1 VVEPHKPDDLLA
13 VGEEEEPESLIYRLG
28 EAVIGEG
35 VKVRAS
41 GEEVV
46 EGNLGFLHQEKGV
59 IMEVLKHFIR
69 VNPLILVLT
78 RIGILNHEVLVLEI
92 VHGGTDKRASDFK
105 MRWHAE
111 FLHVELPLLELLSDP
126 AQDVASL
133 WLGKDAEA
141 GREFHLSI
149 DILDREVEDE
159 DHVRPFIAPRLRFPL
174 LRHPLKTLV
183 NGQPDI
189 MVAL

>member
-1 VVEPHKPDDLLA
+1 MVEPHEPDDLLA

-59 IMEVLKHFIR
+59 IILVVKHFVR
-69 VNPLILVLT
+69 VNPPVLVLA
-78 RIGILNHEVLVLEI
+78 RIGILNHQVLVLEI
-92 VHGGTDKRASDFK
+92 VHRSPYKRAGKGK
-105 MRWHAE
+105 MRWHGE
-111 FLHVELPLLELLSDP
+111 FIHVKLPLLELLSDP
-126 AQDVASL
+126 AQYVASL
-133 WLGKDAEA
+133 RLCECAEA
-141 GREFHLSI
+141 GREFHLSV
-149 DILDREVEDE
+149 DILEREVEDE
-159 DHVRPFIAPRLRFPL
+159 DHVRPFPALRLRFPQL
-174 LRHPLKTLV
+174 GHPLKTFV